1 MNDNLEYLTERL
13 ELLNEQMKQ
22 QDIYSEVY
30 LIGGF
35 AGRVLLSDFR
45 STFDI
50 DFILEEI
57 NDNQKLD
64 IFNDLMAE
72 NNIEGVTVVEV
83 PPLEEME
90 FSDKL
95 EFSNLIVKIPTI
107 EFYAITKIFSDRQK
121 DEDDLIHQ
129 KIIESCDPKKLST
142 LIKLYKGD
150 ILNPDN
156 MNYNFH
162 TMKDF
167 LKRYNIDT

>member
-64 IFNDLMAE
+64 ILM
-72 NNIEGVTVVEV
+72 I
-83 PPLEEME
+83 
-90 FSDKL
+90 
-95 EFSNLIVKIPTI
+95 
-107 EFYAITKIFSDRQK
+107 
-121 DEDDLIHQ
+121 
-129 KIIESCDPKKLST
+129 
-142 LIKLYKGD
+142 
-150 ILNPDN
+150 
-156 MNYNFH
+156 
-162 TMKDF
+162 
-167 LKRYNIDT
+167 

>member
-1 MNDNLEYLTERL
+1 
-13 ELLNEQMKQ
+13 
-22 QDIYSEVY
+22 
-30 LIGGF
+30 
-35 AGRVLLSDFR
+35 
-45 STFDI
+45 
-50 DFILEEI
+50 
-57 NDNQKLD
+57 
-64 IFNDLMAE
+64 MAE

>member
-1 MNDNLEYLTERL
+1 M
-13 ELLNEQMKQ
+13 LNEQMKQ

-35 AGRVLLSDFR
+35 AGRILLTEFR

-57 NDNQKLD
+57 NDNQKLS

-90 FSDKL
+90 FSSKL
-95 EFSNLIVKIPTI
+95 EYSNLVVKIPTI

-121 DEDDLIHQ
+121 DEDDLVHQ
-129 KIIESCDPKKLST
+129 KIIAACDPEKLSQ

-156 MNYNFH
+156 ANYNFH
-162 TMKDF
+162 TLKDY
-167 LKRYNIDT
+167 LKKYNIEA

>member
-1 MNDNLEYLTERL
+1 
-13 ELLNEQMKQ
+13 MKQ

-57 NDNQKLD
+57 NDNHKLD
-64 IFNDLMAE
+64 IFN
-72 NNIEGVTVVEV
+72 
-83 PPLEEME
+83 
-90 FSDKL
+90 
-95 EFSNLIVKIPTI
+95 
-107 EFYAITKIFSDRQK
+107 
-121 DEDDLIHQ
+121 DLIHQ

>member
-142 LIKLYKGD
+142 TDKVV
-150 ILNPDN
+150 
-156 MNYNFH
+156 
-162 TMKDF
+162 
-167 LKRYNIDT
+167 